1 MNKKTHVTT
10 ISFLDVLLDILCI
23 AGLVYLLVSKKEISA
38 TLVIVI
44 ALVVVALS
52 FIKDIFLHF
61 SVTATVSSAKE
72 GAKYVWKDRKRTFL
86 GLPFSFTRYRLTKE
100 KILLDEGFFNRKEN
114 EVRLY
119 RVMDLSLNRNFGQRL
134 LGIGTITVTSSDKSL
149 PLLELKNIK
158 KSEFVKELI
167 SKLVEEER
175 QAKRVTGR
183 EIIDQHTDDPE
194 DSDSA
199 FFDPMI

>member
-1 MNKKTHVTT
+1 M
-10 ISFLDVLLDILCI
+10 
-23 AGLVYLLVSKKEISA
+23 
-38 TLVIVI
+38 VIVI